1 MYTFKATVNRVM
13 PNGIVNLTF
22 DLGFGMKHIS
32 NCLLHNVAIFGDKE
46 EKVGAFLRELLPV
59 DSLVYVNS
67 VKLDQHGR
75 PIVKIFTFF
84 EDGHLDKIS
93 VNDYLIMEN
102 LSW

>member
-1 MYTFKATVNRVM
+1 MYTFKGTINRVLN
-13 PNGIVNLTF
+13 NGIINITF
-22 DLGFGMKHIS
+22 DLGFGMTHTT
-32 NCLLHNVAIFGDKE
+32 NCLLHNVAIFGDHE
-46 EKVGAFLRELLPV
+46 EKAGRMLRELMPLN
-59 DSLVYVNS
+59 SLVYVNS

-84 EDGHLDKIS
+84 DDGHLDKIS

>member
-1 MYTFKATVNRVM
+1 MYTFKATINRVM
-13 PNGIVNLTF
+13 PNGIVNITF
-22 DLGFGMKHIS
+22 DLGFHEKYTS
-32 NCLLHNVAIFGDKE
+32 NCMLHNIAILGDKE
-46 EKVGAFLRELLPV
+46 EKVGQYLREMLPV
-59 DSLVYVNS
+59 GSLVYVNS

-84 EDGHLDKIS
+84 DNGMVDKIS

>member
-1 MYTFKATVNRVM
+1 MYTFKGTINRVLN
-13 PNGIVNLTF
+13 NGIINITF
-22 DLGFGMKHIS
+22 DLGFGMTHTS
-32 NCLLHNVAIFGDKE
+32 NCLLHNVAILGDHE
-46 EKVGAFLRELLPV
+46 EKAGRMLRELMPLN
-59 DSLVYVNS
+59 SLVYVNS

-84 EDGHLDKIS
+84 DDGHLDKIS

>member
-1 MYTFKATVNRVM
+1 MYTFKGTINRVLN
-13 PNGIVNLTF
+13 NGIINITF
-22 DLGFGMKHIS
+22 DLGFGMTHTS
-32 NCLLHNVAIFGDKE
+32 NCLLHNIVILGDHE
-46 EKVGAFLRELLPV
+46 HRAGTLLREMLPIG
-59 DSLVYVNS
+59 SLVYVNS

-84 EDGHLDKIS
+84 DDGHLDKIS